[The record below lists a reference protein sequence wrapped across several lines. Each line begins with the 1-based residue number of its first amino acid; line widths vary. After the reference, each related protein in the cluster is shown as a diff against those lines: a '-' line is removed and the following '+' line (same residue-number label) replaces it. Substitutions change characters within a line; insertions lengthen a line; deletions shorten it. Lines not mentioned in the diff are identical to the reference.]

1 MTLNSHLKTFL
12 HGVYS
17 RVYLA
22 KLPLAWPAT
31 YLCTHPGLSR
41 YKTNFTKLY
50 RIKKI
55 IRNAIVT

>member
-31 YLCTHPGLSR
+31 YLCTYPGLSR
-41 YKTNFTKLY
+41 YETNFRKLY
-50 RIKKI
+50 RIKK
-55 IRNAIVT
+55 